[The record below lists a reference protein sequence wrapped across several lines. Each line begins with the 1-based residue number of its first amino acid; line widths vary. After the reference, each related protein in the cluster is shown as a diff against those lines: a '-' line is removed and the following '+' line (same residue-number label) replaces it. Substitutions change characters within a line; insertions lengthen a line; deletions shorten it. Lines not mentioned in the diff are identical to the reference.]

1 MRFSAARIVV
11 LMVCGSLLFAGCK
24 ETVKTPVPEHDPL
37 TVERTGKEAREAEE
51 KKEKEKVEKM
61 LKAHKKDHGDI
72 LIGGCKESC
81 EAPKDAFRNYVRAL
95 FDVQDKEAPVLQR
108 YIDVSMLVDNGEEL
122 GRHWADMWV
131 AGARK
136 ERSEEVAAWYL
147 KYDARC
153 GTAPGGRS
161 AVDESLETAVVFR
174 RISSKVVEFEYSP
187 PALQDDSVSENW
199 RIRMG
204 MRGLEWLVQEIY
216 DGN

>member
-1 MRFSAARIVV
+1 MRFRTVRLAILVA
-11 LMVCGSLLFAGCK
+11 CGTLLLAGCK
-24 ETVKTPVPEHDPL
+24 EKVKTPVPQHDPL
-37 TVERTGKEAREAEE
+37 TIERTGKEAREAEE
-51 KKEKEKVEKM
+51 KREKEKVEKM

-81 EAPKDAFRNYVRAL
+81 EAPKDAFRSFVRAL
-95 FDVQDKEAPVLQR
+95 FDVQVTEAPILQR
-108 YIDVSMLVDNGEEL
+108 FIDVSMLVDNGEQL

-131 AGARK
+131 SGARK
-136 ERSEEVAAWYL
+136 ERSEEVGAWYL
-147 KYDARC
+147 LYDARC
-153 GTAPGGRS
+153 GTAPGGRD
-161 AVDESLETAVVFR
+161 AVDESLETSVVFR

-187 PALQDDSVSENW
+187 PALKGDSVSENW